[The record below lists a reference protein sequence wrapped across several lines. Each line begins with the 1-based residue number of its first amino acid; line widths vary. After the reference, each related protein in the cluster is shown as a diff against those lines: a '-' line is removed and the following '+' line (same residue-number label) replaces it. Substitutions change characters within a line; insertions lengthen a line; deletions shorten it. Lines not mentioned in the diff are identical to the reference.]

1 MPRTDQSKESE
12 SFSFD
17 NAHVFV
23 EGHAAKN
30 FIENWAKKF
39 LPIITSNLGFHPFQ
53 VDGEKGHQNIDKAIK
68 AWENARKRELPNV
81 DPVVAIIADNDPA
94 GCDYVSE
101 FDTRFNALGVQ
112 KKYSLKLPT
121 NAVGALEASL
131 IDSVSDPNL
140 LKCATDFATCILN
153 SRSGKTVSQAKKNW
167 ENKVIVHSLLAST
180 SNPEGTL
187 WTPNLFDE
195 LWNNDSDELR
205 ALRQFLEKVATAKTR
220 GLLV

>member
-1 MPRTDQSKESE
+1 MPCTNQRKEFE
-12 SFSFD
+12 TFSFD
-17 NAHVFV
+17 KAHVFV

-39 LPIITSNLGFHPFQ
+39 SPNITSSLVFHAFQ
-53 VDGEKGHQNIDKAIK
+53 VDGKKGHENISKAIK
-68 AWENARKRELPNV
+68 AWENAFRRELQNV
-81 DPVVAIIADNDPA
+81 DPVIAIIADNDPA
-94 GCDYVSE
+94 GCGYVSE

-121 NAVGALEASL
+121 NDVGAIEASL
-131 IDSVSDPNL
+131 IGSVKDRHL
-140 LKCATDFATCILN
+140 FKCAKDFVTCI
-153 SRSGKTVSQAKKNW
+153 SPFRIKKTETQAQKNW

-205 ALRQFLEKVATAKTR
+205 ALLQFLEQVATAKTPA
-220 GLLV
+220 LPV